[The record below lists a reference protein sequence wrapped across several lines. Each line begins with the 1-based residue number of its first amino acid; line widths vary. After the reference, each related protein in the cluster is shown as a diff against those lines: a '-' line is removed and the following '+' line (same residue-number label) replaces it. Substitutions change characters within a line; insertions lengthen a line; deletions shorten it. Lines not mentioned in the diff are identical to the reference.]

1 MGSIQESFNQVI
13 GSAGALKKMVAD
25 VALTAATGGAGAGAL
40 IKDIAGDGAGKAAK
54 AAKPMTEYQK
64 ASLAAKNEKL
74 NLDKQKLNLQK
85 QAEARKD
92 RSADISERKVAA
104 AEAKNEIN
112 AEKEERLRE
121 DLFDKQQ
128 RTSGLVA
135 QREAEAEY
143 KKAQAGMVKA
153 QSAALKEKTAGQAL
167 KRKKSEY
174 AFKQQKANDKAG
186 QEAIGNYMSNVEALN
201 GQKIGMKQ
209 RREMLQNAQQIQLE
223 I

>member
-1 MGSIQESFNQVI
+1 MPNALNIQAAFNSILQDISYGQR
-13 GSAGALKKMVAD
+13 SAGEE
-25 VALTAATGGAGAGAL
+25 TEG
-40 IKDIAGDGAGKAAK
+40 
-54 AAKPMTEYQK
+54 AKPPKPLTEYQK
-64 ASLAAKNEKL
+64 ATLAAKNEKL
-74 NLDKQKLNLQK
+74 NIDKQKLDLQK
-85 QAEARKD
+85 QAEKRK
-92 RSADISERKVAA
+92 SKSVNISERKVAA

-121 DLFDKQQ
+121 DLIDRQQ

-135 QREAEAEY
+135 QREAAAEY
-143 KKAQAGMVKA
+143 EKAQAGMVKA

-167 KRKKSEY
+167 KRKKAEY
-174 AFKQQKANDKAG
+174 AFKQQRANEKAA

-209 RREMLQNAQQIQLE
+209 RKEMLQNAEQIQLE

>member
-1 MGSIQESFNQVI
+1 MPNALNIQAAFNSILQDISYGR
-13 GSAGALKKMVAD
+13 GSAGEEAE
-25 VALTAATGGAGAGAL
+25 GA
-40 IKDIAGDGAGKAAK
+40 KPP
-54 AAKPMTEYQK
+54 KPMTEYQK

-74 NLDKQKLNLQK
+74 NIDKQKLDLQK
-85 QAEARKD
+85 QAEKRKGK
-92 RSADISERKVAA
+92 SVNISERKVAA
-104 AEAKNEIN
+104 AEIKNEIN

-121 DLFDKQQ
+121 DLIDRQQ

-135 QREAEAEY
+135 QRKAAAEY
-143 KKAQAGMVKA
+143 EKAQAGMVKA

-167 KRKKSEY
+167 KRKKAEY
-174 AFKQQKANDKAG
+174 AFKQQKANEKAG

-209 RREMLQNAQQIQLE
+209 RKEMLQNAEQIQLE